1 MIFRDS
7 RDLEYIK
14 GFPYPS
20 EERKAL
26 IIKAEKGK
34 FVCYKPS
41 LMRRLNWSIKDKISQ
56 WKK

>member
-14 GFPYPS
+14 GFPYPV

-26 IIKAEKGK
+26 VIKVEKEK

-41 LMRRLNWSIKDKISQ
+41 LMRRLNWFVREKLR
-56 WKK
+56 